1 MNRIIKI
8 GARYQYLMSFM
19 LYVLEQ
25 EKEAEGQ
32 EE

>member
-1 MNRIIKI
+1 MNTIIKI
-8 GARYQYLMSFM
+8 GARYQYLMPFI
-19 LYVLEQ
+19 YVLEQ